1 MADERADQQGA
12 VIAFR
17 ASAELM
23 DTVKAAA
30 AKEGISRSDVARR
43 ALIRDLKPEPAC
55 PMMQYQ
61 NPTISLLNSLR
72 GIGHVA
78 GFAGAKSGLLTGQ
91 EMDRPGKC
99 ETLKIQNGYS
109 DAI

>member
-1 MADERADQQGA
+1 MENRMADEREQGV

-23 DTVKAAA
+23 DNVKAAA
-30 AKEGISRSDVARR
+30 AKEGTRSDVARR
-43 ALIRDLKPEPAC
+43 ALIRDLKP
-55 PMMQYQ
+55 
-61 NPTISLLNSLR
+61 T
-72 GIGHVA
+72 

-99 ETLKIQNGYS
+99 ETLKMQSGYS